1 MKLDA
6 LVTRRFEE
14 LDLSLDAL
22 RKRGKK
28 QQIETLYPMME
39 FQQWA
44 TSVMSLLERIDRQDG
59 APYKKFAPAQ
69 MSAKNQRYVLGG
81 DMDKCAGIFKAA
93 KEDFLGGN
101 LVRFRSIIEAEVLA
115 DAIEQ
120 AEEFLR
126 AGYKD
131 AACIIAGVALET
143 AIKDRCN
150 RNGILLAKLDTMNAE
165 LAKAGV
171 YNKAMQKQVTAW
183 AGLRNE
189 AAHGN

>member
-1 MKLDA
+1 MGHFGNEPA
-6 LVTRRFEE
+6 GT
-14 LDLSLDAL
+14 
-22 RKRGKK
+22 
-28 QQIETLYPMME
+28 
-39 FQQWA
+39 
-44 TSVMSLLERIDRQDG
+44 DRDG
-59 APYKKFAPAQ
+59 ALYRKFAQAQ

-143 AIKDRCN
+143 AIKDLCN

-183 AGLRNE
+183 AGLRSE
-189 AAHGN
+189 AAHGNWTAYTKEHVALMLPGINAFIAEHV